1 MDAGPALDS
10 PLTATPLLAMSPQ
23 SLMQL
28 ALEQARLALAH
39 DEVPIGAV
47 IYHVPSDRVIG
58 QAHNRRILDRDP
70 TAHAEI
76 LAIRQAANAL
86 GDWRLEETILAVTL
100 EPCPMCAGAIVNAR
114 IPRLVYGCGDPKAG
128 AVETLYQICSDA
140 RLNHRVD
147 IVAGVM
153 AEECGAMLTQF
164 FAAKRAM
171 GKK

>member
-1 MDAGPALDS
+1 
-10 PLTATPLLAMSPQ
+10 
-23 SLMQL
+23 MQL
-28 ALEQARLALAH
+28 ALAQARLALAH

-47 IYHVPSDRVIG
+47 VYHVPTDRIIG

-76 LAIRQAANAL
+76 LAIRQAASEL

-100 EPCPMCAGAIVNAR
+100 EPCPMCAGAIINAR
-114 IPRLVYGCGDPKAG
+114 VPTLIYGCADPKAG
-128 AVETLYQICSDA
+128 AVQTLYQLCSDP
-140 RLNHRVD
+140 RLNHRVE
-147 IVAGVM
+147 ITAGIL
-153 AEECGAMLTQF
+153 AEECAALLTNF

>member
-1 MDAGPALDS
+1 
-10 PLTATPLLAMSPQ
+10 MSPQ

-47 IYHVPSDRVIG
+47 VYHAPSDRIIG

-76 LAIRQAANAL
+76 LAIRQAAGTL

-114 IPRLVYGCGDPKAG
+114 IPRLIYGCSDPKAG
-128 AVETLYQICSDA
+128 AVQTLYQLCSDS
-140 RLNHRVD
+140 RLNHRVH
-147 IVAGVM
+147 IVAGIL